1 MCVLFSEE
9 PAMRNFQLSGSLWSS
24 FYSQKFLL
32 VLQPNEAY
40 TKTSTAAKQSQI
52 LSRAFYL
59 KEIKTN
65 NKAITGAYQ
74 TKG

>member
-1 MCVLFSEE
+1 MI
-9 PAMRNFQLSGSLWSS
+9 
-24 FYSQKFLL
+24 KFLL

-65 NKAITGAYQ
+65 NKVITGAYQ

>member
-1 MCVLFSEE
+1 MI
-9 PAMRNFQLSGSLWSS
+9 
-24 FYSQKFLL
+24 KFLFIKVFIL
-32 VLQPNEAY
+32 LQPNEVY

-65 NKAITGAYQ
+65 NKVITGAYQ